1 MPPQGLDSSGSEV
14 RREASAGP
22 GAAALLYESGHD
34 AQLWAVLAGT
44 DDAQQFCQSW
54 LAIQCRLIP
63 AVEGGLVLLLI
74 ESEGSYA
81 PAAVWPDVRRDM
93 SYLTHAAQRALVEQ
107 RGLVI
112 PASAANAAGDGFHVA
127 YPIEAVGKLRGVVV
141 LDVAPRSEPELQAA
155 LRQLHWGAAGLQVL
169 FARDV
174 IARETA
180 AKERLQSVLQLVA
193 STATH
198 DRFSASAT
206 ALATEL
212 ATQLHCER
220 VSIGFLRGGQV
231 KIDAVSHSAQF
242 KERTNLLRAVAAAMD
257 EAIDQGTAVGY
268 PPPEGVGP
276 AVTRAHENLVR
287 THGAGSTLSVPLA
300 SGGKVV
306 GAMTL
311 ERPAP
316 ESVEGPVIELCEAV
330 AGLAGPML
338 DVHRR
343 EDQWFLARFVWW
355 LRDSFARLF
364 GPRHPGLKLGA
375 LMLAAL
381 IAFLVFAKGDYRVKA
396 ETILEPLV
404 QQAAVAPFN
413 GYIREAPVRAGD
425 LVSRDDVIA
434 VLEDRE
440 LRLER
445 LKWAGQQE
453 ELNKQLRQAMAERN
467 PSQIQILG
475 AQLDQVGAQ
484 LARVEDQLA
493 RTRIT
498 APFDGVV
505 VSGDLT
511 QSLGAPVE
519 RGAVLYEIAPMTAYR
534 VILQVDERDMASVS
548 VGQTGNILLSAFPQ
562 DPIPFDIEK
571 ITPVS
576 TAKEGRN
583 FFRVEAKLQRDE
595 QRLRPGMQGVGKI
608 EVDRRSYV
616 WIWTHSIWTSLRL
629 MLWKWLP

>member
-1 MPPQGLDSSGSEV
+1 MGPPGIESTGSEI
-14 RREASAGP
+14 RQEARAGQ
-22 GAAALLYESGHD
+22 AASSLLYESGHD

-74 ESEGSYA
+74 ESEGSYG

-107 RGLVI
+107 RGLVT
-112 PASAANAAGDGFHVA
+112 PASAANAAGNGFHVA

-141 LDVAPRSEPELQAA
+141 LDVAARPEPELQAA

-169 FARDV
+169 FARDA

-180 AKERLQSVLQLVA
+180 ARQRLQSVLELVA
-193 STATH
+193 SAATH

-212 ATQLHCER
+212 ATHLNCER
-220 VSIGFLRGGQV
+220 VSIGFVRGGQV
-231 KIDAVSHSAQF
+231 KLDAVSHSAQF
-242 KERTNLLRAVAAAMD
+242 KERTNLLRAVACAMD
-257 EAIDQGTAVGY
+257 EAIDQGATVGV
-268 PPPEGVGP
+268 PAPDGAPP
-276 AVTRAHENLVR
+276 AVTRAHEKLLQA
-287 THGAGSTLSVPLA
+287 HGAGSVLSVPLPC
-300 SGGKVV
+300 GGKVV
-306 GAMTL
+306 GAITL
-311 ERPAP
+311 ER
-316 ESVEGPVIELCEAV
+316 SVERPFERAVIELCEAV

-343 EDQWFLARFVWW
+343 EDQWFGARLAWW
-355 LRDSFARLF
+355 VRDLLARLF

-375 LMLAAL
+375 LVLAAAV
-381 IAFLVFAKGDYRVKA
+381 AFLVFAKGDYRVSA
-396 ETILEPLV
+396 QTVLEPLV

-413 GYIREAPVRAGD
+413 GYILEAPVRAGD
-425 LVSRDDVIA
+425 LVARGT
-434 VLEDRE
+434 VLAALDDRE
-440 LRLER
+440 LKLER
-445 LKWAGQQE
+445 LKWLGQEE

-467 PSQIQILG
+467 FSQIQVLS
-475 AQLDQVGAQ
+475 AQLDQARAQ

-493 RTRIT
+493 RTRVT

-505 VSGDLT
+505 VSGDLS

-519 RGAVLYEIAPMTAYR
+519 RGAVLYEVAPLSAFR
-534 VILQVDERDMASVS
+534 IILQVDERDMASVS
-548 VGQTGNILLSAFPQ
+548 VGQKGDMLLSAFPQ
-562 DPIPFDIEK
+562 MPIAFVVER

-576 TAKEGRN
+576 TAREGRN
-583 FFRVEAKLQRDE
+583 FFRVEAKLRHQE
-595 QRLRPGMQGVGKI
+595 ARLRPGMEGVGKI
-608 EVDRRSYV
+608 EIDRRNYL
-616 WIWTHSIWTSLRL
+616 WIWTHDIWTALRL
-629 MLWKWLP
+629 TLWKWLP

>member
-1 MPPQGLDSSGSEV
+1 MAPQGFESSGSEV
-14 RREASAGP
+14 RREAGAGP
-22 GAAALLYESGHD
+22 GSALLYESGHD

-44 DDAQQFCQSW
+44 NDAQEFCQSW

-74 ESEGSYA
+74 ESEGSYG

-93 SYLTHAAQRALVEQ
+93 SYLTHAAQSALVEQ

-174 IARETA
+174 IARESA
-180 AKERLQSVLQLVA
+180 AKERLQSVLELVA
-193 STATH
+193 AAATH

-212 ATQLHCER
+212 ATRLHCER

-242 KERTNLLRAVAAAMD
+242 KERTNLLRAVASAMD

-268 PPPEGVGP
+268 PPPEGLGP

-287 THGAGSTLSVPLA
+287 THSVGSTLSVPLA

-316 ESVEGPVIELCEAV
+316 EPIEGPVVELCEAV

-355 LRDSFARLF
+355 QRDLLVRLF

-375 LMLAAL
+375 LLIVAAL
-381 IAFLVFAKGDYRVKA
+381 AFLVFAKGDYRVKA
-396 ETILEPLV
+396 ETLLEPLV

-425 LVSRDDVIA
+425 LVKRDDVLA

-440 LRLER
+440 LKLER

-467 PSQIQILG
+467 PAQTQILS
-475 AQLDQVGAQ
+475 AQLDQVRAQ
-484 LARVEDQLA
+484 LERVEDQLS
-493 RTRIT
+493 RTRIS

-505 VSGDLT
+505 VSGDLS

-519 RGAVLYEIAPMTAYR
+519 RGAVLFEVAPMTAYR
-534 VILQVDERDMASVS
+534 VILQVDERDMSSVS

-562 DPIPFDIEK
+562 DPIPFVVEK
-571 ITPVS
+571 MTPVS

-583 FFRVEAKLQRDE
+583 FFRVEAKLQRE
-595 QRLRPGMQGVGKI
+595 EGRLRPAMQGVGKI
-608 EVDRRSYV
+608 EIDRRSYV
-616 WIWTHSIWTSLRL
+616 WIWTHSVWTSLRL

>member
-1 MPPQGLDSSGSEV
+1 MAPQSFETSGSEV

-22 GAAALLYESGHD
+22 GSTLLYESGHD

-44 DDAQQFCQSW
+44 TDAQEFCQSW

-63 AVEGGLVLLLI
+63 GVEGGLVLLLI
-74 ESEGSYA
+74 ESEGSYG

-93 SYLTHAAQRALVEQ
+93 SYLTHAAQSALVEQ

-112 PASAANAAGDGFHVA
+112 PARAANAAGDGFHVA

-141 LDVAPRSEPELQAA
+141 LDVAPRSEPELQGA

-174 IARETA
+174 IARESA
-180 AKERLQSVLQLVA
+180 AKERLQSVLELVA
-193 STATH
+193 AAATH
-198 DRFSASAT
+198 DRFTASAT
-206 ALATEL
+206 ALVTEL
-212 ATQLHCER
+212 ATRLRCER

-242 KERTNLLRAVAAAMD
+242 KERTNLLRAVAAAME
-257 EAIDQGTAVGY
+257 EAIDQGTTVGY
-268 PPPEGVGP
+268 PPPEGAGP
-276 AVTRAHENLVR
+276 AVSRAHESLVR
-287 THGAGSTLSVPLA
+287 THSVGSTLTVPLA
-300 SGGKVV
+300 SGSKVV

-316 ESVEGPVIELCEAV
+316 EPVERPVIELCEAV
-330 AGLAGPML
+330 AGLAAPML

-343 EDQWFLARFVWW
+343 EDQWFLARFAWW
-355 LRDSFARLF
+355 LRGLVGRLF
-364 GPRHPGLKLGA
+364 GPRHPGLKLGT
-375 LMLAAL
+375 LLVLAAL
-381 IAFLVFAKGDYRVKA
+381 AFLFFARGDYRVKA
-396 ETILEPLV
+396 ETILEPMV

-425 LVSRDDVIA
+425 LVKRDDLLA
-434 VLEDRE
+434 TLEDRE
-440 LRLER
+440 LKLER
-445 LKWAGQQE
+445 LKFAGQQE

-467 PSQIQILG
+467 PSQTQVLS
-475 AQLDQVGAQ
+475 AQLDQVRAQ
-484 LARVEDQLA
+484 LSRVEDQLA

-505 VSGDLT
+505 VSGDLS

-519 RGAVLYEIAPMTAYR
+519 RGAVLFEVAPMTAYR
-534 VILQVDERDMASVS
+534 VILQVDERDTSDVS

-562 DPIPFDIEK
+562 DPIPFVVEK
-571 ITPVS
+571 MTPVS
-576 TAKEGRN
+576 TAKDGRN
-583 FFRVEAKLQRDE
+583 FFRVEAKLQRE
-595 QRLRPGMQGVGKI
+595 EPRLRPGMQGVGKI
-608 EVDRRSYV
+608 EIDRRSYV

-629 MLWKWLP
+629 MLWRWLP

>member
-1 MPPQGLDSSGSEV
+1 MAQGFESAGSEV
-14 RREASAGP
+14 RREAGAGP
-22 GAAALLYESGHD
+22 GSALLYESGHD

-44 DDAQQFCQSW
+44 HDAQEFCQSW

-74 ESEGSYA
+74 ESEGSYG

-93 SYLTHAAQRALVEQ
+93 SYLTHAAQSALVEQ

-112 PASAANAAGDGFHVA
+112 PARAANAAGDGFHVA

-141 LDVAPRSEPELQAA
+141 LDVAPRSEPELQAV

-174 IARETA
+174 IARESA
-180 AKERLQSVLQLVA
+180 AKERLQSVLELVA
-193 STATH
+193 AAATH

-212 ATQLHCER
+212 ATRLHCER

-257 EAIDQGTAVGY
+257 EAVDQGTAVGY

-287 THGAGSTLSVPLA
+287 THGVGSTLSVPLA

-316 ESVEGPVIELCEAV
+316 EPVEAPVVELCEAV

-343 EDQWFLARFVWW
+343 EDQWFLARLVWW
-355 LRDSFARLF
+355 LRDLLIRLF

-375 LMLAAL
+375 LLVVAGL
-381 IAFLVFAKGDYRVKA
+381 AFLVFAQGDYRVKA
-396 ETILEPLV
+396 ETLLEPLV

-425 LVSRDDVIA
+425 LVKRDDVLA

-440 LRLER
+440 LKLER

-467 PSQIQILG
+467 PAQTQILS
-475 AQLDQVGAQ
+475 AQLDQVRAQ
-484 LARVEDQLA
+484 LSRVEDQLS
-493 RTRIT
+493 RTRIS

-505 VSGDLT
+505 VSGDLS

-519 RGAVLYEIAPMTAYR
+519 RGAVLFEVAPMTAYR
-534 VILQVDERDMASVS
+534 LILQVDERDMSSVS

-562 DPIPFDIEK
+562 DPIPFVVEK
-571 ITPVS
+571 MTPVS
-576 TAKEGRN
+576 TPKEGRN
-583 FFRVEAKLQRDE
+583 FFRVEAKLQRE
-595 QRLRPGMQGVGKI
+595 EGRLRPAMQGVGKI
-608 EVDRRSYV
+608 EIDRRSYV

>member
-44 DDAQQFCQSW
+44 DDAQRFCQSW

>member
-1 MPPQGLDSSGSEV
+1 MASQGFESAGSEV
-14 RREASAGP
+14 RSEASAGP
-22 GAAALLYESGHD
+22 GSALLYESGHD

-44 DDAQQFCQSW
+44 HDAQEFCQSW

-74 ESEGSYA
+74 ESEGSYG

-93 SYLTHAAQRALVEQ
+93 SYLAHAAQSALVEQ

-112 PASAANAAGDGFHVA
+112 PARAANAAGDGFHVA

-141 LDVAPRSEPELQAA
+141 LDVAPRPESELQGT

-174 IARETA
+174 IARESAT
-180 AKERLQSVLQLVA
+180 KERLQSVLELVA
-193 STATH
+193 AAATH

-212 ATQLHCER
+212 ATRLHCER
-220 VSIGFLRGGQV
+220 VSIGFLRGGRV

-242 KERTNLLRAVAAAMD
+242 KERTNLLRAVASAMD
-257 EAIDQGTAVGY
+257 EAIDQGSAVGY
-268 PPPEGVGP
+268 PSPQGVGP

-287 THGAGSTLSVPLA
+287 THNVGSTLSVPFA

-316 ESVEGPVIELCEAV
+316 EPMDSSIVELCEAV
-330 AGLAGPML
+330 AGLAAPML

-343 EDQWFLARFVWW
+343 EDQWFLARFAWW
-355 LRDSFARLF
+355 LRDLWARLF
-364 GPRHPGLKLGA
+364 GPRHPGLKLGTLLVVSA
-375 LMLAAL
+375 L
-381 IAFLVFAKGDYRVKA
+381 AFLVFAKGDYRVKA
-396 ETILEPLV
+396 ETVLEPLV

-425 LVSRDDVIA
+425 VVARDDVLA

-440 LRLER
+440 LKLER

-467 PSQIQILG
+467 LSQTQILS
-475 AQLDQVGAQ
+475 AQLDQVRAQ
-484 LARVEDQLA
+484 LSRVEDQLA

-519 RGAVLYEIAPMTAYR
+519 RGALLFEVAPMTAYR
-534 VILQVDERDMASVS
+534 VILQVDERDMSAVS
-548 VGQTGNILLSAFPQ
+548 VGQTGNVLLSAFPQ
-562 DPIPFDIEK
+562 DPIPVLIEK
-571 ITPVS
+571 MTPVS

-583 FFRVEAKLQRDE
+583 FFRVEAKLQRE
-595 QRLRPGMQGVGKI
+595 EGRLRPGMQGVGKI
-608 EVDRRSYV
+608 EIDRRSYV
-616 WIWTHSIWTSLRL
+616 WIWTHSVWTSLRL

>member
-1 MPPQGLDSSGSEV
+1 MAPQGLDSSGSEV

-93 SYLTHAAQRALVEQ
+93 SYLTHAAQRALVEH

-311 ERPAP
+311 ERPASEP
-316 ESVEGPVIELCEAV
+316 VEGPVIELCEAV

-355 LRDSFARLF
+355 LRNSFARLF

-562 DPIPFDIEK
+562 DPIAFDIEK

-595 QRLRPGMQGVGKI
+595 ERLRPGMQGVGKI
-608 EVDRRSYV
+608 EIDRRSYV

>member
-54 LAIQCRLIP
+54 LAIQCRLIS

-330 AGLAGPML
+330 AGLAGSML

-571 ITPVS
+571 ITPVA

>member
-1 MPPQGLDSSGSEV
+1 MAPQGFESSGSEV
-14 RREASAGP
+14 RREAKAGP
-22 GAAALLYESGHD
+22 GSALLYESGHD

-44 DDAQQFCQSW
+44 NDAQEFCQSW

-74 ESEGSYA
+74 ESEGSYG

-93 SYLTHAAQRALVEQ
+93 SYLTHAAQSALVEQ

-174 IARETA
+174 IARESA
-180 AKERLQSVLQLVA
+180 AKQRLQSVLELVA
-193 STATH
+193 AAATH

-212 ATQLHCER
+212 ATRLHCER

-242 KERTNLLRAVAAAMD
+242 KERTNLLRAVASAMD

-268 PPPEGVGP
+268 PAPEGLGP

-287 THGAGSTLSVPLA
+287 THNVGSTLSVPLA
-300 SGGKVV
+300 SSGKVV

-316 ESVEGPVIELCEAV
+316 EPMEWPVIELCEAV

-355 LRDSFARLF
+355 LRDLFARLF
-364 GPRHPGLKLGA
+364 GPRHLGLKLGA
-375 LMLAAL
+375 LLVVAAL
-381 IAFLVFAKGDYRVKA
+381 AFVVFAKGDYRVNA
-396 ETILEPLV
+396 ETSLEPLV

-425 LVSRDDVIA
+425 LVKRDDILA

-440 LRLER
+440 LKLER

-467 PSQIQILG
+467 PSQSQILS
-475 AQLDQVGAQ
+475 AQLDQVRAQ
-484 LARVEDQLA
+484 LSRVEDQLA
-493 RTRIT
+493 RTRIA

-505 VSGDLT
+505 VSGDLS

-519 RGAVLYEIAPMTAYR
+519 RGAVLFEVAPMTAYR
-534 VILQVDERDMASVS
+534 VILQVDERDMSSVS

-562 DPIPFDIEK
+562 NPIPFVVEK
-571 ITPVS
+571 MTPVS

-583 FFRVEAKLQRDE
+583 FFRVEAKLE
-595 QRLRPGMQGVGKI
+595 QEESDLRPGMQGVGKI
-608 EVDRRSYV
+608 EIDRRSYV